1 MLQERENTNTEFEIV
16 KKFFVDP
23 ANPKSAEDLAKLG
36 SDAVM
41 AMAQIYATQGD
52 TNKMTEDIREWLTNP
67 QNAETRLEQQLGEV
81 LKREVTTRIFDN
93 YFVGQIHPQG
103 SKIGILSNL
112 IGAYMNTNRIYKG
125 VSPAEAEMEID
136 SIKWLSE
143 IFGYDTKVSGGNITT
158 GGTTANMEALWVA
171 REKILQADHTNVRK
185 NKKPLYVLASKY
197 QHYSIKKACN
207 MLGLRLL
214 EVADKGFKVDIDSV
228 KSKAERIDKAGGRI
242 AVIIGIAGET
252 ETGMVEDLN
261 KLSEVAQKYNAFFH
275 VDAAYGGP
283 YILSQAKDRFSGINK
298 ADSITVD
305 PHKMLYTPYSAGCVL
320 FKKESD
326 HLLISK
332 IQTTRY
338 LRNVVARVEGSM
350 GSGGVIATWAT
361 KELLGNKG
369 IATLLDHNLK
379 LADYAF
385 KKTTES
391 KILNPIFKPELNTIL
406 LGFKKNLGLSLEKY
420 NNIMGHIEE
429 TVEEIKPGKTIY
441 ISRNEKIDNGK
452 DALRFLA
459 NHPYTTEENVDQIVI
474 FLENE
479 VKKYL

>member
-1 MLQERENTNTEFEIV
+1 MLQEREITNIDFEIV
-16 KKFFVDP
+16 KRFFVDP

-36 SDAVM
+36 SDAVI

-52 TNKMTEDIREWLTNP
+52 ISKMTEDMREWLTNP
-67 QNAETRLEQQLGEV
+67 QNADTRLEQQLGEV
-81 LKREVTTRIFDN
+81 LKREASTRIFDN

-125 VSPAEAEMEID
+125 VSPAEAEMETD
-136 SIKWLSE
+136 SIRWLSE
-143 IFGYDTKVSGGNITT
+143 IFGYDTNVSGGNITT

-171 REKILQADHTNVRK
+171 REKILEADRTNVRK
-185 NKKPLYVLASKY
+185 NEKPLYVLVSKY
-197 QHYSIKKACN
+197 RHYSIDKACN

-214 EVADKGFKVDIDSV
+214 EVADKDFKVDVDSL
-228 KSKAERIDKAGGRI
+228 KSKAEAIDKAGGRI
-242 AVIIGIAGET
+242 TVIIGIAGET

-261 KLSEVAQKYNAFFH
+261 KLSKVAEEYKAFFH

-283 YILSQAKDRFSGINK
+283 YVLSQAKNKFCGINK
-298 ADSITVD
+298 ADSIAID

-320 FKKESD
+320 FKNESD

-332 IQTTRY
+332 VENTRY

-369 IATLLDHNLK
+369 IAALLDHNLK
-379 LADYAF
+379 LADYAY
-385 KKTTES
+385 KRTSDS
-391 KILNPIFKPELNTIL
+391 KILRPIFKPELNTIL
-406 LGFKKNLGLSLEKY
+406 LGFKANLGLGLEKY
-420 NNIMGHIEE
+420 NNIMDHIED
-429 TVEEIKPGKTIY
+429 TAEEIKPGKTIY

-459 NHPYTTEENVDQIVI
+459 NHPYTTEKNVDEIVS

-479 VKKYL
+479 AKKYL

>member
-1 MLQERENTNTEFEIV
+1 MLKEQASTNTEFEAV
-16 KKFFVDP
+16 KRFFVDP

-143 IFGYDTKVSGGNITT
+143 IFGYDSKVCGGNITT

-171 REKILQADHTNVRK
+171 REKILQLDHTNVRK
-185 NKKPLYVLASKY
+185 NQKPLYVLVSKY
-197 QHYSIKKACN
+197 RHYSIDKACN

-214 EVADKGFKVDIDSV
+214 EVADEGFKIDIDSL
-228 KSKAERIDKAGGRI
+228 KSKAEAISKVGGKV

-261 KLSEVAQKYNAFFH
+261 KLADVAQKYNAFFH

-283 YILSQAKDRFSGINK
+283 YVLSQAKNRFIGINK
-298 ADSITVD
+298 ADSITID

-320 FKKESD
+320 FKNESD

-332 IQTTRY
+332 VQNTRY

-361 KELLGNKG
+361 KELLGIKG
-369 IATLLDHNLK
+369 ISALLDHNLK
-379 LADYAF
+379 LADFAY
-385 KKTTES
+385 KRTDNSE
-391 KILNPIFKPELNTIL
+391 ILRPIFKPELNTIL
-406 LGFKKNLGLSLEKY
+406 IGLNEKLHLSVEEQ
-420 NNIMGHIEE
+420 NAIMEKVESIS
-429 TVEEIKPGKTIY
+429 EEIKPGKTIY
-441 ISRNEKIDNGK
+441 ISRNEKIDDGK

-459 NHPYTTEENVDQIVI
+459 NHPYTTEENVEEII
-474 FLENE
+474 TFLEKE